1 MTICEY
7 SQYMDVSQMSI
18 TRWMDK
24 EDMVHIYYRMLLGH
38 EKHEIMPFTATW
50 MDLEIIISTV
60 RQKQIIIWYYSRE
73 I

>member
-7 SQYMDVSQMSI
+7 SQDMDVSQMSI
-18 TRWMDK
+18 SRWMDK
-24 EDMVHIYYRMLLGH
+24 EDMVHIYNRILLSH

-50 MDLEIIISTV
+50 MDLEIIISVV
-60 RQKQIIIWYYSRE
+60 RQKQSIIWYYSCE